1 MSEMSM
7 QEKEYKIAEL
17 LEVSKQY
24 SEAEA
29 TRQYLMEFRKSKKA
43 ILMAQAERE
52 AQQDRT
58 AIPLAKQERY
68 AYAHPEYIEL
78 LDGLKV
84 AIERAVYLKHQ
95 ILAIN
100 MRFEQW
106 RSMKATQRAEMN
118 YR

>member
-43 ILMAQAERE
+43 ILMAQAES
-52 AQQDRT
+52 AT
-58 AIPLAKQERY
+58 
-68 AYAHPEYIEL
+68 
-78 LDGLKV
+78 
-84 AIERAVYLKHQ
+84 
-95 ILAIN
+95 
-100 MRFEQW
+100 
-106 RSMKATQRAEMN
+106 RSNCYPFSQAGALRLCSSRIHRVTGRP
-118 YR
+118 